1 MGTLFHLQSTEEFIC
16 YTLKRPKLVFFFAS
30 LCQIE
35 FFVEFDDSFL
45 NNLEFTQERDHC
57 C

>member
-1 MGTLFHLQSTEEFIC
+1 MSSLFHLQSTEEFIC
-16 YTLKRPKLVFFFAS
+16 YTLKRPKLVFFFSS

-35 FFVEFDDSFL
+35 FFMELDDSFL